1 MKSAV
6 ARRNATAWPLPRE
19 EAGGSYERARAR
31 PPLRAAAVRR
41 RVVVVRREDPRL
53 VRRRDFELPFVSPLR
68 RRVLFTVAAAI
79 RFAVPA
85 LRPRRFALDLIFSY

>member
-31 PPLRAAAVRR
+31 PPLRPAAARLR
-41 RVVVVRREDPRL
+41 RVELPRESREL
-53 VRRRDFELPFVSPLR
+53 RRDLLPPFVSPLR

>member
-31 PPLRAAAVRR
+31 PPLRPAAVRLR
-41 RVVVVRREDPRL
+41 RVELRREPREL
-53 VRRRDFELPFVSPLR
+53 RRRDLLPPFVSPLR